1 MAAPRVF
8 LSSTCYDLAEVRDS
22 LESFMAGAGMQPC
35 LSEHGDVFFHPDLH
49 THVSCVSEISN
60 CQLFVLIVGGRFGGK
75 YVADP
80 AKSIVNAE
88 YAAAREL
95 GLPVFAFVKR
105 EVLDDHRLYQKNKNN
120 KAIDQIEFPSIEK
133 QEHARQIFEFIDHVR
148 LAKTNNGITSFE
160 FTRDIEDLLRKQWA
174 GMLFEALQQRRLRD
188 QIDAQMNVLNKLATT
203 GEQLE
208 QLVKKIYQRIDIEAA
223 PGVIKDVE
231 EISEARDFF
240 KELDIYFEGLF
251 VKSTLEEVAAINP
264 GADWVKFL
272 TATNDFKTATY
283 PVRGDDEETQN
294 MKCLERFGAPRVLFL
309 NPHTE
314 IHRPMFLLIQRLRKS
329 YAAFRKLSDEQRAGV
344 LREIEEFAPFKPAT
358 QR

>member
-1 MAAPRVF
+1 MASPRVF

-22 LESFMAGAGMQPC
+22 LESFMAAAGMQPC

-60 CQLFVLIVGGRFGGK
+60 CQLFVLIIGGRFGGK

-80 AKSIVNAE
+80 TKSIVNAE

-95 GLPVFAFVKR
+95 GIPVFAFVKR

-120 KAIDQIEFPSIEK
+120 KIIDQIEFPSIEK
-133 QEHARQIFEFIDHVR
+133 QEHARQIFDFIDHVR
-148 LAKTNNGITSFE
+148 LAKANNGITSFE

-208 QLVKKIYQRIDIEAA
+208 QLVKKIYQSIDVEAA

-231 EISEARDFF
+231 EESEARDFF
-240 KELDIYFEGLF
+240 KELDIYFEGVF
-251 VKSTLEEVAAINP
+251 AKSTFEEVAAINP
-264 GADWVKFL
+264 EPDWAKFL
-272 TATNDFKTATY
+272 VATKDFKKTTY
-283 PVRGDDEETQN
+283 PVGGEGEQTRPMQ
-294 MKCLERFGAPRVLFL
+294 CLERLGAPRVLFL
-309 NPHTE
+309 KPDPE
-314 IHRPMFLLIQRLRKS
+314 RHRPMFLLIQRLQKS
-329 YAAFRKLSDEQRAGV
+329 YAAFLKLSKEQQLKV
-344 LREIEEFAPFKPAT
+344 LRDIEEFVPFKPSA
-358 QR
+358 